1 MNNTN
6 FNAEASAP
14 RYTYRRSPV
23 QDRAFM
29 IMKLT
34 GNDPV
39 AIGDYT
45 VLDKNEDQLL
55 SEKKVMNLVSLMNGR
70 KNLMQ
75 LGHETNARILY
86 NIVSECDDD
95 GKARVL
101 FYHLGAEGVSVE
113 NALLRLEKD
122 ENVT

>member
-1 MNNTN
+1 MNNTS

-29 IMKLT
+29 IMKVT
-34 GNDPV
+34 EPEPV
-39 AIGDYT
+39 AVGDYT
-45 VLDKNEDQLL
+45 VLDGSEDLLL

-70 KNLMQ
+70 KNLMH
-75 LGHETNARILY
+75 LGHETHSRVLY
-86 NIVSECDDD
+86 NIVSECDED
-95 GKARVL
+95 GKARVI

-113 NALLRLEKD
+113 NAMLRIEKD